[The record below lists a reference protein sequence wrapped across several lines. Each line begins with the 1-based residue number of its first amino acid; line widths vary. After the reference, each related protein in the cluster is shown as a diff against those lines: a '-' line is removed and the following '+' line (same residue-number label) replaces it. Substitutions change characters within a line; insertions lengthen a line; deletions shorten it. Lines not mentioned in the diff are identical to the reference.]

1 MSYTHMAKQKTYY
14 SAQILGR
21 DGRWE
26 TRLNSTSVAKARHEA
41 DRLASLGWDVRV
53 ATESTGKIVAR

>member
-1 MSYTHMAKQKTYY
+1 MTKTKTYY

-26 TRLNSTSVAKARHEA
+26 TKLNSTSLAKVRHEA
-41 DRLASLGWDVRV
+41 DRLQSLGWDVRIV
-53 ATESTGKIVAR
+53 TESTGKIVTR